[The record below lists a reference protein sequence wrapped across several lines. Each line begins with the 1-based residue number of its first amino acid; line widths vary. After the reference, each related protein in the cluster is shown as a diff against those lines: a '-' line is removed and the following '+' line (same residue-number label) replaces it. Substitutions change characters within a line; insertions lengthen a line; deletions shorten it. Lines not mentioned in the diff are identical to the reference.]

1 MEKIQK
7 FKSSL
12 SLKLFVV
19 GFLVFILMIPTAM
32 IAILVNERENR
43 QSDAILEV
51 SEKWG
56 RKQMITGPILT
67 VPYKKIYESMV
78 DGNKKRDEVIRY
90 AHFLPESLM
99 VNGEILPETRQR
111 GIYEVVVYNA
121 DLNINGEFNVPDFS
135 KWEINPEMVMY
146 DKAFL
151 SLGIPDL
158 RGVKENISLKWN
170 NDELSFIPG
179 IETNDILSSGVSAG
193 VYIDPN
199 DKIKYKYELNLVLN
213 GSRDLEF
220 VPIGRTTE
228 VRLASTWTDPS
239 FQGSFLPNKYNLN
252 ENGFSADWKI
262 LEINRNFPQSFLGT
276 MTLDE
281 GTNTAFNKYE
291 EAIQVGGV
299 QSSSFGVRLLVVAD
313 EYQKTVR
320 ALKYAIMIL
329 SLTFLILFFFEAINK
344 KRVHALQYIL
354 IGLALSLFYVLLLS
368 IAEHLGFDLAYWI
381 SVVATLG
388 LIMFY
393 SKSVFA
399 AWRPAMIESLILFFI
414 YSFIFVILQLKDYA
428 LLVGSVGLF
437 VILAVVMYVSRKID
451 WYNLSEK

>member
-78 DGNKKRDEVIRY
+78 DGN
-90 AHFLPESLM
+90 
-99 VNGEILPETRQR
+99 
-111 GIYEVVVYNA
+111 
-121 DLNINGEFNVPDFS
+121 
-135 KWEINPEMVMY
+135 
-146 DKAFL
+146 
-151 SLGIPDL
+151 
-158 RGVKENISLKWN
+158 
-170 NDELSFIPG
+170 
-179 IETNDILSSGVSAG
+179 
-193 VYIDPN
+193 
-199 DKIKYKYELNLVLN
+199 KIKYKYELNLVLN